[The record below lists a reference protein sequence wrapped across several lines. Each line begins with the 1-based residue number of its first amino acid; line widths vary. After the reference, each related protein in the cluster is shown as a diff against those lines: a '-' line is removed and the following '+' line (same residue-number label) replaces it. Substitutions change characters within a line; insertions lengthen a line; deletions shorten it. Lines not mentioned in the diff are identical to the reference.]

1 MCYSCSWIYSLNL
14 RLLLSVVCWYISL
27 HSLVPCDLS
36 YWNKLEQVYSYK
48 FELENST
55 VNAKGTQNQ
64 STQKLSA
71 SYHSSSFHH
80 KVAAVNQLCTCQP
93 TNQNCVPASQSEVC
107 IPASLCSSQPIRS
120 VYLSANHQCVCQPA
134 CVSSSQPTVFV
145 CQPITSQLCWT

>member
-1 MCYSCSWIYSLNL
+1 MVIIECSVL
-14 RLLLSVVCWYISL
+14 RYISL

-55 VNAKGTQNQ
+55 VNAKGNQNQ
-64 STQKLSA
+64 SA

-80 KVAAVNQLCTCQP
+80 KLAAVNQLCTCQP

-107 IPASLCSSQPIRS
+107 VPVSLCSCQPIRN
-120 VYLSANHQCVCQPA
+120 VYLPANQKCVHLLASVPANHHCVCQPA

-145 CQPITSQLCWT
+145 CQPITSQLC

>member
-1 MCYSCSWIYSLNL
+1 MLIYFIALFGA
-14 RLLLSVVCWYISL
+14 R
-27 HSLVPCDLS
+27 VPCDLS
-36 YWNKLEQVYSYK
+36 YCNKLEQVYSYK

-55 VNAKGTQNQ
+55 VSAKGNQNQ

-80 KVAAVNQLCTCQP
+80 KVAAVNQLCICQP

-107 IPASLCSSQPIRS
+107 VPASLCSSQPIRS

-134 CVSSSQPTVFV
+134 CVSSSQASVYV
-145 CQPITSQLCWT
+145 SASLCVI